1 VKMTDVIVIG
11 LGAAGVAAL
20 RKLHDAGLQV
30 LGLEA
35 ADRIGGRI
43 KTVKFGENNV
53 KDLDLLDVSN
63 LYLNNNNYI
72 QTNGERVP
80 EDKGKSIIG
89 ALAEEVARAD
99 KKTTKSVAEC
109 LREAG
114 RTNELLNKHP
124 TLSKPFI
131 EYYERLNRI
140 GAQGD
145 TRYSKSLRSLEEY
158 WPYPSKKIPVQIE
171 LNKEVENIN
180 WNADQSNQLVQ
191 VKCKDGSVYTAKR
204 VIITASVAVL
214 KERHNQLFTPSLPT
228 AKINTIKDLQLC
240 LLGKI
245 YVEFTKPWW
254 PKSPSYFQILWRDE
268 DKAKFTSEE
277 RWITDIYGLDSVAS
291 QPNSLLTWVYG
302 GGVEQM
308 ERQSLEQVQAGLN
321 KLFDLVL
328 RKQFNVT
335 PIKSIVSVLTEENG
349 SGGAME
355 LSEPLYQGDIP
366 VVCFAGE
373 ATSHH
378 RHWDVQ
384 GAVESG
390 FREAKRLIKSLQSV

>member
-1 VKMTDVIVIG
+1 CV
-11 LGAAGVAAL
+11 GAKDNAVYE
-20 RKLHDAGLQV
+20 Q
-30 LGLEA
+30 
-35 ADRIGGRI
+35 
-43 KTVKFGENNV
+43 V

-63 LYLNNNNYI
+63 LYSNNNNYI
-72 QTNGERVP
+72 QTNGEIVP

-89 ALAEEVARAD
+89 ALAGEVAKAD
-99 KKTTKSVAEC
+99 KKTTK
-109 LREAG
+109 G
-114 RTNELLNKHP
+114 KTNELLNKHP

-140 GAQGD
+140 GAQGN

-158 WPYPSKKIPVQIE
+158 WPCEGPLYNWKGRGYTTILDVMLNKYPDPSKKITVQIE
-171 LNKEVENIN
+171 LNKEVEKIN
-180 WNADQSNQLVQ
+180 WNADLSSQLVQ

-214 KERHNQLFTPSLPT
+214 KERHNELFNPPLPT

-268 DKAKFTSEE
+268 DKAKFTGEE
-277 RWITDIYGLDSVAS
+277 RWITEIYGLDSVAS

-335 PIKSIVSVLTEENG
+335 PIKSIVRTQWTKDPLTGCAYAYRSVLTEENG
-349 SGGAME
+349 SGGAIE